1 MSMHPYT
8 GKPDY
13 QFWKKAGGLDTPSS
27 LDPVT
32 NVSFKIGKR
41 DRVLTAGSCFAQHVA
56 RRLSENGFNYFVSER
71 AHPVIPE
78 ATAKAN
84 NYGVFSARYGNI
96 YTVRQMKQLLQRAW
110 GQHSPIETA
119 WRAADGTFVD
129 PFRPQIQPG
138 NFLTEA
144 EVIVDR
150 EQHLAAVRKG
160 IDKMA
165 VFVFTL
171 GLTEAWVD
179 KRDGSV
185 FPLAPGVAGGDFDAD
200 RFEFVNFS
208 VNETLNDM
216 RWVVK
221 FIRKRN
227 PECKII
233 LTVSP
238 VPLNATAVNRH
249 VLVSTT
255 YSKSVLRVVAEDVC
269 ASFDMCDYFPSYEII
284 TSPHVGA
291 AYFAEDKRS
300 ITEPGVNHVMG
311 LFLRHYADTA
321 DAPPAPGNDEAH
333 SASQKH
339 YREMEKVVKV
349 LCDEEVIDNS

>member
-1 MSMHPYT
+1 MHPYT

-32 NVSFKIGKR
+32 AVSFKIGKS

-71 AHPVIPE
+71 AHPLIPE
-78 ATAKAN
+78 ASAKAN
-84 NYGVFSARYGNI
+84 NYGVFSARYGNV
-96 YTVRQMKQLLQRAW
+96 YTARQMKQLLQRAW
-110 GQHSPIETA
+110 GQHEPVETT
-119 WRAADGTFVD
+119 WRTANGTFVD

-138 NFLTEA
+138 GFVSEDEML
-144 EVIVDR
+144 VDR
-150 EQHLAAVRKG
+150 RQHLAAVRKG

-165 VFVFTL
+165 VFIFTL

-185 FPLAPGVAGGDFDAD
+185 FPLAPGVAGGSFNPDL
-200 RFEFVNFS
+200 FEFVNFS

-221 FIRKRN
+221 FVRKRN
-227 PECKII
+227 PECRII

-238 VPLNATAVNRH
+238 VPLNATAMDRH
-249 VLVSTT
+249 VLVSTA
-255 YSKSVLRVVAEDVC
+255 YSKSVLRVVAEDIC
-269 ASFDMCDYFPSYEII
+269 SSFDMCDYFPSYEII
-284 TSPHVGA
+284 TSPHAGG
-291 AYFAEDKRS
+291 AYFADDKRS
-300 ITEPGVNHVMG
+300 VTEAGVDHVMG
-311 LFLRHYADTA
+311 LFLRHYADMSETA
-321 DAPPAPGNDEAH
+321 PAQKIDEERE
-333 SASQKH
+333 ASDKH
-339 YREMEKVVKV
+339 YREMENVVKV
-349 LCDEEVIDNS
+349 LCDEEAIDNT